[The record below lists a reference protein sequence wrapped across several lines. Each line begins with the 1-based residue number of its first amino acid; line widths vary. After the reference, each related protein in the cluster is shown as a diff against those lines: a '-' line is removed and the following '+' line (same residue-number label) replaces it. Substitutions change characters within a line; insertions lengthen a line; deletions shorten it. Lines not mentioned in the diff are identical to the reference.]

1 MINSDIIHMTP
12 DYIWQGLFHVLVL
25 GVSTLV
31 VAIVTSWV
39 FKRKDE
45 VTRVEGVL
53 LEKKLDLYRQLSDKL
68 LAFESLHQ
76 FSEAEIAMAKHL
88 IGESGLE
95 MPKFYHAP
103 SFMVEGADKMYDQL
117 MEFDKFAT
125 ENKMYYDDYTAWPI
139 FVFLNY
145 KNLFVRFHA
154 MFRDEIFGMG
164 YKMTDKVKT
173 VEGDMFRAI
182 GLIVCAEWGERVED
196 VLQSLQESVNNL
208 SLKHRKK
215 PLYDYQTIQD
225 PNGPMMQSF
234 QNSELIKNNDK
245 ITHLITSYVAL
256 GLVAA
261 GMKEKD
267 LRKLRK

>member
-1 MINSDIIHMTP
+1 MISCNIILTIP
-12 DYIWQGLFHVLVL
+12 DYIGQGLFHVLAL

-68 LAFESLHQ
+68 LAFEALHQ
-76 FSEAEIAMAKHL
+76 FSEAEIAMGKHF
-88 IGESGLE
+88 IEESGLQ

-117 MEFDKFAT
+117 MEFDKYAT

-154 MFRDEIFGMG
+154 MYRDEIIGMG
-164 YKMTDKVKT
+164 CKMTDKVKA
-173 VEGDMFRAI
+173 VEDDMFRTI

-215 PLYDYQTIQD
+215 PLYDYKTMQD
-225 PNGPMMQSF
+225 PNGPMMQAF
-234 QNSELIKNNDK
+234 QNSELIKNKDK
-245 ITHLITSYVAL
+245 VMLLITSYVVL

-267 LRKLRK
+267 LKKFKK

>member
-1 MINSDIIHMTP
+1 MIP
-12 DYIWQGLFHVLVL
+12 DYIWQGLFHVVVL

-76 FSEAEIAMAKHL
+76 FSEEEIAMGQNL
-88 IGESGLE
+88 IKECGLQ
-95 MPKFYHAP
+95 MPTFFHAP

-117 MEFDKFAT
+117 MDFDKFAT

-154 MFRDEIFGMG
+154 MYRDEIIGMG
-164 YKMTDKVKT
+164 YKMTDKVKA
-173 VEGDMFRAI
+173 VEADMFRTI
-182 GLIVCAEWGERVED
+182 GLIVCVEWGDMVEK
-196 VLQSLQESVNNL
+196 VLQSLQKSVNNL

-215 PLYDYQTIQD
+215 PLYDYHTMQYPD
-225 PNGPMMQSF
+225 SPMMQAF
-234 QNSELIKNNDK
+234 QNLNLVKNNEK
-245 ITHLITSYVAL
+245 IMRLITSYVAL

-267 LRKLRK
+267 LKEFRIG